1 MACPSLRTVL
11 ILVVMEDALARKDA
25 EVKNFEK
32 AVLILVVMEDALAH
46 KNYDTGLEY
55 RGVVLILVVMEDALA
70 RLQRRK
76 RMVSR
81 N

>member
-1 MACPSLRTVL
+1 MHSHANKELS
-11 ILVVMEDALARKDA
+11 
-25 EVKNFEK
+25 EK
-32 AVLILVVMEDALAH
+32 EKTVLILVVMEDALAH